1 MHIIKVECVPVKR
14 FFPSAGCFSD
24 LEKGSCGQAQE
35 QTVKDSQGPTE
46 KLGHTEWGV
55 RVQLVE
61 RQEGECLAASSC
73 WLKVGTIQG

>member
-35 QTVKDSQGPTE
+35 QQKGFSRPHGEAGAP
-46 KLGHTEWGV
+46 GWGV

-61 RQEGECLAASSC
+61 RQEGERLVANSC
-73 WLKVGTIQG
+73 WLKVGTIQW